1 MSLQR
6 KRCEE
11 NEIIKFELSL
21 WWQQL
26 ILHVQS
32 WRTINILPQQK
43 HTACSLHWSWRKDT
57 NSWIFK
63 GNNQTL
69 FAICDVTITMAPTN
83 QIDDLAVQNSVISHV
98 PLTVS
103 LSSEPE
109 LHWLGQHKSTGIAGL
124 LPFRAAARHVR
135 LQISNPGQILAN
147 SHEWWFLSFSFSSV
161 WFHLKFDF
169 FRVLVRVEFGYMM
182 KHKIH
187 PRSRG
192 IGGCISTRAETNTSS
207 TRLPGSSNYLN
218 YPIASIRIR

>member
-1 MSLQR
+1 MWRDYNHGTDQSD
-6 KRCEE
+6 
-11 NEIIKFELSL
+11 
-21 WWQQL
+21 WWPRGAKL
-26 ILHVQS
+26 
-32 WRTINILPQQK
+32 
-43 HTACSLHWSWRKDT
+43 C
-57 NSWIFK
+57 
-63 GNNQTL
+63 
-69 FAICDVTITMAPTN
+69 
-83 QIDDLAVQNSVISHV
+83 DLACALDSVFEQW
-98 PLTVS
+98 T
-103 LSSEPE
+103 E

-147 SHEWWFLSFSFSSV
+147 SHEWRFLSFSFSSV
-161 WFHLKFDF
+161 WFHLEFDF

-192 IGGCISTRAETNTSS
+192 IGGCISTWAETNTSS

>member
-1 MSLQR
+1 MFGYNMGVFGGWWGP
-6 KRCEE
+6 K
-11 NEIIKFELSL
+11 L
-21 WWQQL
+21 W
-26 ILHVQS
+26 IHRPS
-32 WRTINILPQQK
+32 WRFWLCLVELANVPGWQMTTRHSFPRLGPNPRVI
-43 HTACSLHWSWRKDT
+43 T
-57 NSWIFK
+57 
-63 GNNQTL
+63 
-69 FAICDVTITMAPTN
+69 VTVTMAPTN

-103 LSSEPE
+103 LSSEPK

-147 SHEWWFLSFSFSSV
+147 SHDWRFLSFSFSSV
-161 WFHLKFDF
+161 WFHLEFDF
-169 FRVLVRVEFGYMM
+169 FRVLARVEFGYMM